1 MSVTV
6 SRLVLAAL
14 VAVAGIL
21 AWQHQNKLYENKGRL
36 AIAVRGQT
44 AVLAWDSKVELPMA
58 RRISEAFETSK
69 NEVKR
74 FILVLNSP
82 GGSLHEGGEVIKVL
96 DQIKRSHE
104 VHTLVGSRKVCLS
117 MCVPIYLQGQ
127 RRLAAPD
134 SRWMFHEP
142 IHVDAH
148 TGDEV
153 NKPNFEREFFARRFF
168 ERYFTNS
175 QMDSGWRRRLEAEW
189 KGKEIWK
196 TGQQLVDERAN
207 IVTELVSPGGQSL

>member
-153 NKPNFEREFFARRFF
+153 NKPKFEREFFARRFF